1 MSRDTGPTG
10 SLVPGHWWWP
20 LPPAVTVDQH
30 PVGTTSGTGAGAAVG
45 ATVGMGLGG
54 PPGAIIGGAIG
65 GVVGG
70 VSGHGIAAAVNSD
83 GDEVDGDVIPD
94 PGAGDPERH

>member
-1 MSRDTGPTG
+1 MHENDNMDADRRAEDPGVEDRDE
-10 SLVPGHWWWP
+10 
-20 LPPAVTVDQH
+20 H

-54 PPGAIIGGAIG
+54 PPGAVIGGVIG

-70 VSGHGIAAAVNSD
+70 VTGHGVAAAVHPT
-83 GDEVDGDVIPD
+83 GDEVDGDVVPD
-94 PGAGDPERH
+94 PGAGDPERR